1 MSSMEQS
8 QTQILQLL
16 QNLNQQQIPPPKPIA
31 ATPKIMEQ
39 SIGLRRRSLS
49 IARPSTLSAVEDYQ
63 QPIVP
68 AVVAIPLTTAAKPP
82 QLKTFTKLSMRK
94 RHSVSLSGDM
104 EQMQL
109 MSATIPSF
117 STHDEIIDREENG
130 KRKVSTTSMIS
141 TESSRSSSIHSLS
154 SFNEIDFRSNNEKIK

>member
-1 MSSMEQS
+1 
-8 QTQILQLL
+8 
-16 QNLNQQQIPPPKPIA
+16 
-31 ATPKIMEQ
+31 MEQ

-63 QPIVP
+63 PIVT
-68 AVVAIPLTTAAKPP
+68 AVAIPLTTTAAKPP

-94 RHSVSLSGDM
+94 RHSVSLSEDM

-109 MSATIPSF
+109 MSASAIPSF